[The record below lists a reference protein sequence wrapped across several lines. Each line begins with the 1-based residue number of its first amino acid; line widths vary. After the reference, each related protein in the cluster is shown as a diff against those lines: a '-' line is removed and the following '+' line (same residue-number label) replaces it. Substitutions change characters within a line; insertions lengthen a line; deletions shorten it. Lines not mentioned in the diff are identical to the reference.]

1 MVLNG
6 AHLVGDV
13 TPIPVFPVGIILI
26 HRQPQGDAWEGP
38 TDVGVQ
44 RENQSQQPDNPLAVP
59 TRMGNIYVADVRV
72 RHTNTAR
79 GKSTASM
86 TGEGFHGNT
95 TS

>member
-44 RENQSQQPDNPLAVP
+44 REIKVSSQTTPWPSPQGWGTYTWPTSGSDTPTPLGENQPQA
-59 TRMGNIYVADVRV
+59 
-72 RHTNTAR
+72 
-79 GKSTASM
+79 
-86 TGEGFHGNT
+86 
-95 TS
+95 